1 MAVIIGSRNRIRQKP
16 RRNYKSV
23 VVVTDDPEGTVDS
36 VEVTIQPHNGIV
48 ASPSTINL
56 EKRRTR
62 NGKTRYVFGR
72 LDFENGDPNGLPF
85 NISTTMKDHEGGV
98 IGQTEN
104 FSVTAQDNDGINVTV
119 VNLRQNDDG
128 ETYTM
133 KVVVKGTNKGL
144 VNEVAVFLTPQ
155 DGGSDADPEDFT
167 CGLVNETATRKV
179 YKNEN
184 VTFADPDSVIDMQYL
199 AEITLSDE
207 SGKELDYLEFDIVGE
222 E

>member
-1 MAVIIGSRNRIRQKP
+1 MAVIIGNRNKIKERP

-23 VVVTDDPEGTVDS
+23 VVVTDDPNGDVDT
-36 VEVTIQPHNGIV
+36 VEVTIAPHNGVV
-48 ASPSTINL
+48 ASPSTITL
-56 EKRRTR
+56 DKRRTR

-72 LDFENGDPNGLPF
+72 LDFENGDPNGMPF
-85 NISTTMKDHEGGV
+85 TITTTMKDTSGGV
-98 IGQTEN
+98 IGTTET
-104 FSVTAQDNDGINVTV
+104 FSVTAQDNDGINVTAV
-119 VNLRQNDDG
+119 SLRQNDDG

-133 KVVVKGTNKGL
+133 KVVVKGTNKGQ

-155 DGGSDADPEDFT
+155 DGGSDADPEDFI

-199 AEITLSDE
+199 AEITLSDAA
-207 SGKELDYLEFDIVGE
+207 GAELDYLEFDIVGE